1 MPSPLV
7 SIVVVNYNGQEHLAE
22 CLAALTADSSV
33 PAEVVVVDNASIDQ
47 SLAILGAFQAQA
59 PGLTVL
65 SSAANLGY
73 AGGVNLALPRLAG
86 KYLAILNSDVIVVAG
101 WLAPIVAWLD
111 IHPET
116 GLVNPLVLLD
126 ADPGTINSAGQ
137 NIHVTGLG
145 FNRWLGHPRQRAGS
159 APVPV
164 SGIHGSAFV
173 IRREILERAGGWDA
187 GGFLYHEDVELSWL
201 LQLMGYDLYCL
212 PAACV
217 RHKYHLTMYPEK
229 LYLLERN
236 RVAMLLT
243 HLRWRSWL
251 LLAPWL
257 LFTELLMWGYCGLRG
272 LRFLRAKAASYLW
285 LARQRPALRQ
295 NRRRIQ
301 ALRRRTDA
309 DILRR
314 LRWRYDWDQF
324 LTLGRERGPSARQ
337 PKGRLPVNVSDS
349 RQ

>member
-1 MPSPLV
+1 MPPPLV
-7 SIVVVNYNGQEHLAE
+7 SVVVVNYNGQEHLAE
-22 CLAALTADSSV
+22 CLTALAADASV
-33 PAEVVVVDNASIDQ
+33 PAEIVAVDNASTDQ
-47 SLAILGAFQAQA
+47 SLAVLRAVEGRV

-86 KYLAILNSDVIVVAG
+86 RYVAILNSDVIVVAG
-101 WLAPIVAWLD
+101 WLGPIVEWFDA
-111 IHPET
+111 HPET

-145 FNRWLGHPRQRAGS
+145 FNRWLGRPRRQAGS

-173 IRREILERAGGWDA
+173 IRRDILEQAGGWDA
-187 GGFLYHEDVELSWL
+187 SGFLYHEDVELSWL
-201 LQLMGYDLYCL
+201 LHLMGYDLYCV
-212 PAACV
+212 PDACV

-236 RVAMLLT
+236 RVAMLFT

-257 LFTELLMWGYCGLRG
+257 LFTEALMWGYCCLRG
-272 LRFLRAKAASYLW
+272 PAFIRAKAASYLW
-285 LARQRPALRQ
+285 LMRQRPALRQ

-301 ALRRRTDA
+301 ALRRRADA

-337 PKGRLPVNVSDS
+337 PKGGLPVNLGDS